1 MRLFWL
7 IPPHFCFSPCRHF
20 RSTTPP
26 TFPTPVGN
34 RLSLYF
40 VFDRSNE
47 SPSFENE
54 IFSFQ
59 FTVPHSLTH
68 SSQPHTLY
76 PSTTLPTYLPT
87 YRYPHIIYLLIRNY
101 VHSWEMTKTIFER
114 SAFIIE
120 RGSLAYSLK
129 LFSFLWGQTSTAHN
143 STQNY
148 FFLVV
153 ERFTLASH

>member
-7 IPPHFCFSPCRHF
+7 IPPHFWLTLPLPRNAHSP
-20 RSTTPP
+20 TL
-26 TFPTPVGN
+26 VGN
-34 RLSLYF
+34 THTLSLYF

-59 FTVPHSLTH
+59 FTVSHSLTH

-114 SAFIIE
+114 SAFIIK

-153 ERFTLASH
+153 ERFTLALH